1 MCYGQSSI
9 GMAYYLRGGGW
20 LPGCGT
26 FPLRLKIPLMHAG
39 FPIPRD
45 RSLTAQKAAHAP
57 IQNAMSSN
65 SEELRLPVTP
75 SLESELQLA
84 EELRKKTELLKL
96 SREAVLVV
104 DLSDKIAFWSDGAEQ
119 LYGWKRAEALGRSPL
134 ELLQTQLP
142 RPVAQIETIL
152 RREPHWEGELK
163 QTTRYGARISV
174 SSRWALWRDLS
185 GKTLGRFQLDSDIT
199 RRKNVE
205 QELRVLSGRLLT
217 IRDEERRRWAR
228 ELHDSVGQ
236 LLVGITMNLSI
247 LQRQLDGAGPIDAKF
262 LSESMHLTNEALQEI
277 RTLSYLLHP
286 PMLDEVGLASALRWF
301 ASGFSKRSQIEI
313 DLEIPESLGRF
324 PRDLEIAAFRI
335 VQETLTNVHRHSGS
349 STAKIFIWRSTNQ
362 LRLKVEDQ
370 GKGMILPAT
379 GKDDRENAILGVG
392 ISGIRERVRQ
402 LGGQMQIRS
411 GQWGTAVEVVFPLD
425 ESETYERGRG
435 ADED

>member
-1 MCYGQSSI
+1 M
-9 GMAYYLRGGGW
+9 
-20 LPGCGT
+20 
-26 FPLRLKIPLMHAG
+26 
-39 FPIPRD
+39 
-45 RSLTAQKAAHAP
+45 AQKAAQAP
-57 IQNAMSSN
+57 IQNAMSSS
-65 SEELRLPVTP
+65 SEDLRLPVTP
-75 SLESELQLA
+75 SLESEVQLA
-84 EELRKKTELLKL
+84 EGLRQKTELLKL

-119 LYGWKRAEALGRSPL
+119 LYGWKRAEALGKSPL

-185 GKTLGRFQLDSDIT
+185 GRTLGRFQLDSDIT

-236 LLVGITMNLSI
+236 LLVGITMNLSM

-349 STAKIFIWRSTNQ
+349 STAKINIWRSTNQ

-370 GKGMILPAT
+370 GKGMILPAF

-411 GQWGTAVEVVFPLD
+411 GEWGTALEVVFPLE
-425 ESETYERGRG
+425 ESELNDLGRG
-435 ADED
+435 AAED

>member
-1 MCYGQSSI
+1 
-9 GMAYYLRGGGW
+9 
-20 LPGCGT
+20 
-26 FPLRLKIPLMHAG
+26 
-39 FPIPRD
+39 
-45 RSLTAQKAAHAP
+45 
-57 IQNAMSSN
+57 
-65 SEELRLPVTP
+65 
-75 SLESELQLA
+75 
-84 EELRKKTELLKL
+84 
-96 SREAVLVV
+96 VV

-119 LYGWKRAEALGRSPL
+119 LYGWKRAEALGKSPL

-163 QTTRYGARISV
+163 QITRFGARISV

-185 GKTLGRFQLDSDIT
+185 GRTLGRFQLDSDIT

-247 LQRQLDGAGPIDAKF
+247 LQRQLDGAAPIDSKF
-262 LSESMHLTNEALQEI
+262 LSESMLLTNEALQEI

-313 DLEIPESLGRF
+313 DLEVPEALGRF
-324 PRDLEIAAFRI
+324 PRDLEIAVFRI

-349 STAKIFIWRSTNQ
+349 STAKITIWRSARQ
-362 LRLKVEDQ
+362 LRLKVEDK
-370 GKGMILPAT
+370 GKGMTLPVSEK
-379 GKDDRENAILGVG
+379 KDDRESAILGVG

-402 LGGQMQIRS
+402 LAGQMQIRS
-411 GQWGTAVEVVFPLD
+411 GEWGTALEAVFPLE
-425 ESETYERGRG
+425 ESDVPERSHD
-435 ADED
+435 AAED

>member
-1 MCYGQSSI
+1 
-9 GMAYYLRGGGW
+9 
-20 LPGCGT
+20 
-26 FPLRLKIPLMHAG
+26 MHAR
-39 FPIPRD
+39 FPASRD
-45 RSLTAQKAAHAP
+45 RLLMAQKAGQAP
-57 IQNAMSSN
+57 IQNPMSSKP
-65 SEELRLPVTP
+65 EEIRLPVT
-75 SLESELQLA
+75 SALESEIQLA
-84 EELRKKTELLKL
+84 EELRQKTELLKL

-119 LYGWKRAEALGRSPL
+119 LYGWKRADALGRSPL

-185 GKTLGRFQLDSDIT
+185 GRTLGRFQLDSDIT

-247 LQRQLDGAGPIDAKF
+247 LQRQIDAGGPLDGKF
-262 LSESMHLTNEALQEI
+262 LTESMHLTNEALQEI

-301 ASGFSKRSQIEI
+301 ASGFSKRSEIEI

-324 PRDLEIAAFRI
+324 PRDLEIAVFRI

-349 STAKIFIWRSTNQ
+349 STAKINIWRSTNQ

-370 GKGMILPAT
+370 GKGMILPAF
-379 GKDDRENAILGVG
+379 GKDDRESAILGVG

-411 GQWGTAVEVVFPLD
+411 GEWGTAVEVVFPL
-425 ESETYERGRG
+425 EEFELNERGRG
-435 ADED
+435 AAED

>member
-1 MCYGQSSI
+1 M
-9 GMAYYLRGGGW
+9 
-20 LPGCGT
+20 
-26 FPLRLKIPLMHAG
+26 
-39 FPIPRD
+39 
-45 RSLTAQKAAHAP
+45 AQKAAQAP
-57 IQNAMSSN
+57 IQNAMSSS
-65 SEELRLPVTP
+65 SEDLRLPVTP
-75 SLESELQLA
+75 SLESEVQLA
-84 EELRKKTELLKL
+84 EELRQKTELLKL

-119 LYGWKRAEALGRSPL
+119 LYGWKRAEALGKSPL

-142 RPVAQIETIL
+142 RPAAQIETIL

-185 GKTLGRFQLDSDIT
+185 GRTLGRFQLDSDIT

-247 LQRQLDGAGPIDAKF
+247 LQRQLDGAGPIDGKF

-349 STAKIFIWRSTNQ
+349 STAKINIWRSTNQ

-370 GKGMILPAT
+370 GKGMILPAF

-411 GQWGTAVEVVFPLD
+411 GEWGTALEVVFPLE
-425 ESETYERGRG
+425 ESELNDLGRG
-435 ADED
+435 AAED

>member
-1 MCYGQSSI
+1 M
-9 GMAYYLRGGGW
+9 
-20 LPGCGT
+20 
-26 FPLRLKIPLMHAG
+26 
-39 FPIPRD
+39 
-45 RSLTAQKAAHAP
+45 AQKAAQAP
-57 IQNAMSSN
+57 IQNAMSSS
-65 SEELRLPVTP
+65 SEDLRLPVTP
-75 SLESELQLA
+75 SLESEVQLA
-84 EELRKKTELLKL
+84 EELRQKTELLKL

-104 DLSDKIAFWSDGAEQ
+104 DLSDKIALWSDGAEQ
-119 LYGWKRAEALGRSPL
+119 LYGWKRAEALGKSPL

-185 GKTLGRFQLDSDIT
+185 GRTLGRFQLDSDIT

-349 STAKIFIWRSTNQ
+349 STAKINIWRSTNQ

-370 GKGMILPAT
+370 GKGMILPAF

-411 GQWGTAVEVVFPLD
+411 GEWGTAVEVVFPLE
-425 ESETYERGRG
+425 ESELNDLGRG
-435 ADED
+435 AAED

>member
-1 MCYGQSSI
+1 MVGFRAGIAAASEDTS
-9 GMAYYLRGGGW
+9 
-20 LPGCGT
+20 
-26 FPLRLKIPLMHAG
+26 HA
-39 FPIPRD
+39 
-45 RSLTAQKAAHAP
+45 RSLSNISGQFTDGAEGRSAP
-57 IQNAMSSN
+57 IQSAMSSD

-75 SLESELQLA
+75 SLEPEVQLA
-84 EELRKKTELLKL
+84 EELRQKTELFKL

-104 DLSDKIAFWSDGAEQ
+104 DLSDKIALWSDGAEQ

-185 GKTLGRFQLDSDIT
+185 GRTLGRFQLDSDIT

-247 LQRQLDGAGPIDAKF
+247 LQRQIDGAGPIDAKF

-313 DLEIPESLGRF
+313 ALEIAESLGRF

-349 STAKIFIWRSTNQ
+349 STAKINIWRSTNQ

-370 GKGMILPAT
+370 GKGMILPAF
-379 GKDDRENAILGVG
+379 GKDDRESAILGVG

-411 GQWGTAVEVVFPLD
+411 GEWGTAVEVVFPLE
-425 ESETYERGRG
+425 ESELNELGRG
-435 ADED
+435 AAED

>member
-1 MCYGQSSI
+1 M
-9 GMAYYLRGGGW
+9 
-20 LPGCGT
+20 
-26 FPLRLKIPLMHAG
+26 
-39 FPIPRD
+39 
-45 RSLTAQKAAHAP
+45 AQKAAQAP
-57 IQNAMSSN
+57 IQNLTSPN
-65 SEELRLPVTP
+65 PEELRLPVAP
-75 SLESELQLA
+75 SLDSEVQLA
-84 EELRKKTELLKL
+84 EELRQKTELLKL

-163 QTTRYGARISV
+163 QITRYGARISV
-174 SSRWALWRDLS
+174 SSRWAVWRDLS

-247 LQRQLDGAGPIDAKF
+247 LQRQLDGAGPIDSKF

-301 ASGFSKRSQIEI
+301 ASGFTKRSQIEI

-349 STAKIFIWRSTNQ
+349 STAKINIWRSTNQ

-370 GKGMILPAT
+370 GRGMILPAF
-379 GKDDRENAILGVG
+379 GKDDRESAILGVG

-411 GQWGTAVEVVFPLD
+411 GEWGTAVEVVFPL
-425 ESETYERGRG
+425 EEFELNERGRG
-435 ADED
+435 AAED

>member
-1 MCYGQSSI
+1 M
-9 GMAYYLRGGGW
+9 
-20 LPGCGT
+20 
-26 FPLRLKIPLMHAG
+26 
-39 FPIPRD
+39 
-45 RSLTAQKAAHAP
+45 AQKAAQAP
-57 IQNAMSSN
+57 IQNAMSSS
-65 SEELRLPVTP
+65 SEDLRLPVTP
-75 SLESELQLA
+75 SLESEVQLA
-84 EELRKKTELLKL
+84 EELRQKTELLKL

-119 LYGWKRAEALGRSPL
+119 LYGWKRAEALGKSPL

-185 GKTLGRFQLDSDIT
+185 GRTLGRFQLDSDIT

-247 LQRQLDGAGPIDAKF
+247 LQRQLDGAGPIDTKF

-349 STAKIFIWRSTNQ
+349 STAKINIWRSTNQ

-370 GKGMILPAT
+370 GKGMILPAF

-411 GQWGTAVEVVFPLD
+411 GEWGTAVEVVFPLE
-425 ESETYERGRG
+425 ESELNDLGRG
-435 ADED
+435 AAED

>member
-1 MCYGQSSI
+1 M
-9 GMAYYLRGGGW
+9 
-20 LPGCGT
+20 
-26 FPLRLKIPLMHAG
+26 
-39 FPIPRD
+39 
-45 RSLTAQKAAHAP
+45 AQKAAQAP
-57 IQNAMSSN
+57 IQNAMSSS
-65 SEELRLPVTP
+65 SEDLRLPVTP
-75 SLESELQLA
+75 SLESEVQLA
-84 EELRKKTELLKL
+84 EELRQKTELLKL

-119 LYGWKRAEALGRSPL
+119 LYGWKRAEALGKSPL

-185 GKTLGRFQLDSDIT
+185 GRTLGRFQLDSDIT

-247 LQRQLDGAGPIDAKF
+247 LQRQLDGAGPIDGKF

-349 STAKIFIWRSTNQ
+349 STAKINISRSTNQ

-370 GKGMILPAT
+370 GKGMILPAF

-411 GQWGTAVEVVFPLD
+411 GEWGTALEVVFPLE
-425 ESETYERGRG
+425 ESELNDLGRG
-435 ADED
+435 AAED

>member
-1 MCYGQSSI
+1 M
-9 GMAYYLRGGGW
+9 
-20 LPGCGT
+20 
-26 FPLRLKIPLMHAG
+26 
-39 FPIPRD
+39 
-45 RSLTAQKAAHAP
+45 AQKAAQAP
-57 IQNAMSSN
+57 IQNAMSSS
-65 SEELRLPVTP
+65 SEDLRLPVAP
-75 SLESELQLA
+75 SLESEVQLA
-84 EELRKKTELLKL
+84 EELRQKTELLKL

-119 LYGWKRAEALGRSPL
+119 LYGWKRAEALGKSPL

-185 GKTLGRFQLDSDIT
+185 GRTLGRFQLDSDIT

-247 LQRQLDGAGPIDAKF
+247 LQRQLDGAGPIDGKF

-349 STAKIFIWRSTNQ
+349 STAKINIWRSTNQ

-370 GKGMILPAT
+370 GKGMILPAF

-411 GQWGTAVEVVFPLD
+411 GEWGTALEVVFPLE
-425 ESETYERGRG
+425 ESELNDLGRG
-435 ADED
+435 AAED

>member
-1 MCYGQSSI
+1 MGNPAQVWHITDGRCLAS
-9 GMAYYLRGGGW
+9 ALPLLLR
-20 LPGCGT
+20 P
-26 FPLRLKIPLMHAG
+26 KIPLMHVR
-39 FPIPRD
+39 FPTSRD
-45 RSLTAQKAAHAP
+45 SSPMAQKAAQAP
-57 IQNAMSSN
+57 IQSAMSSD

-75 SLESELQLA
+75 SLEPEVQLA
-84 EELRKKTELLKL
+84 EELRQKTELLKL

-104 DLSDKIAFWSDGAEQ
+104 DLSDKIALWSDGAEQ

-185 GKTLGRFQLDSDIT
+185 GRTLGRFQLDSDIT

-247 LQRQLDGAGPIDAKF
+247 LQRQIDGAGPIDAKF

-313 DLEIPESLGRF
+313 ALEIAESLGRF

-349 STAKIFIWRSTNQ
+349 STAKINIWRSTNQ

-370 GKGMILPAT
+370 GKGMILPAF
-379 GKDDRENAILGVG
+379 GKDDRESAILGVG

-411 GQWGTAVEVVFPLD
+411 GEWGTAVEVVFPLE
-425 ESETYERGRG
+425 ESELNELGRG
-435 ADED
+435 AAED

>member
-1 MCYGQSSI
+1 
-9 GMAYYLRGGGW
+9 
-20 LPGCGT
+20 
-26 FPLRLKIPLMHAG
+26 MHAR
-39 FPIPRD
+39 FPASRD
-45 RSLTAQKAAHAP
+45 RLLMAQKAGQAP
-57 IQNAMSSN
+57 IQNPMSSKP
-65 SEELRLPVTP
+65 EEIRLPVTP
-75 SLESELQLA
+75 ALESEVQLA
-84 EELRKKTELLKL
+84 EELRQKTELLKL

-119 LYGWKRAEALGRSPL
+119 LYGWKRADALGRSPL

-185 GKTLGRFQLDSDIT
+185 GRTWGRFQLDSDIT

-247 LQRQLDGAGPIDAKF
+247 LQRQIDAAGPLDAKF
-262 LSESMHLTNEALQEI
+262 LTESMHLTNEALQEI

-301 ASGFSKRSQIEI
+301 ASGFSKRSEIGI

-324 PRDLEIAAFRI
+324 PRDLEIAVFRI

-349 STAKIFIWRSTNQ
+349 STAKITIWRSPNQ
-362 LRLKVEDQ
+362 LRLKVEDK
-370 GKGMILPAT
+370 GKGMTLPAI

-402 LGGQMQIRS
+402 LAGQMQIRS
-411 GQWGTAVEVVFPLD
+411 GDWGTALEAVFPLEEPD
-425 ESETYERGRG
+425 VTERSRG
-435 ADED
+435 ATED

>member
-1 MCYGQSSI
+1 M
-9 GMAYYLRGGGW
+9 
-20 LPGCGT
+20 
-26 FPLRLKIPLMHAG
+26 
-39 FPIPRD
+39 
-45 RSLTAQKAAHAP
+45 AQKAAQAP
-57 IQNAMSSN
+57 IQNAMSSS
-65 SEELRLPVTP
+65 SEDLRLPVTP
-75 SLESELQLA
+75 SLESEVQLA
-84 EELRKKTELLKL
+84 EELRQKTELLKL

-119 LYGWKRAEALGRSPL
+119 LYGWKRAEALGKSPL

-185 GKTLGRFQLDSDIT
+185 GRTLGRFQLDSDIT

-349 STAKIFIWRSTNQ
+349 STAKINIWRSTNQ

-370 GKGMILPAT
+370 GKGMILPAF

-411 GQWGTAVEVVFPLD
+411 GEWGTALEVVFPLE
-425 ESETYERGRG
+425 ESELNDRGRG
-435 ADED
+435 AAED

>member
-1 MCYGQSSI
+1 
-9 GMAYYLRGGGW
+9 
-20 LPGCGT
+20 
-26 FPLRLKIPLMHAG
+26 MHASL
-39 FPIPRD
+39 PASRD
-45 RSLTAQKAAHAP
+45 RLLMAQKAGQAP
-57 IQNAMSSN
+57 IQNPMSSK
-65 SEELRLPVTP
+65 SEETSLPVTP
-75 SLESELQLA
+75 VFESEVQLA
-84 EELRKKTELLKL
+84 EELRQKTELLKL

-104 DLSDKIAFWSDGAEQ
+104 DMSDKIAFWSDGAEQ
-119 LYGWKRAEALGRSPL
+119 LYGWKRADALGRSPL

-185 GKTLGRFQLDSDIT
+185 GRTLGRFQLDSDIT

-247 LQRQLDGAGPIDAKF
+247 LQRQLDGAAPLDSKF
-262 LSESMHLTNEALQEI
+262 LSESMLLTNEALQEI

-301 ASGFSKRSQIEI
+301 ASGFSKRSEI
-313 DLEIPESLGRF
+313 DIDLQIPESLGRF
-324 PRDLEIAAFRI
+324 PRDLEIAVFRI

-349 STAKIFIWRSTNQ
+349 STAKITIWRSGNQ
-362 LRLKVEDQ
+362 LRLKVEDK
-370 GKGMILPAT
+370 GKGMTLPAI

-402 LGGQMQIRS
+402 LAGQMQIRS
-411 GQWGTAVEVVFPLD
+411 GDWGTALEAVFPLE
-425 ESETYERGRG
+425 ESDVAERSRG
-435 ADED
+435 AAED

>member
-1 MCYGQSSI
+1 
-9 GMAYYLRGGGW
+9 
-20 LPGCGT
+20 
-26 FPLRLKIPLMHAG
+26 MHAR
-39 FPIPRD
+39 FPASRD
-45 RSLTAQKAAHAP
+45 RLLMAQKAGQAP
-57 IQNAMSSN
+57 IQNPMSSKP
-65 SEELRLPVTP
+65 EEIRLPVT
-75 SLESELQLA
+75 SALESEIQLA
-84 EELRKKTELLKL
+84 EELRQKTELLKL

-119 LYGWKRAEALGRSPL
+119 LYGWKRADALGRSPL

>member
-1 MCYGQSSI
+1 M
-9 GMAYYLRGGGW
+9 
-20 LPGCGT
+20 
-26 FPLRLKIPLMHAG
+26 
-39 FPIPRD
+39 
-45 RSLTAQKAAHAP
+45 AQKAAQAP
-57 IQNAMSSN
+57 IQNAMSSS
-65 SEELRLPVTP
+65 SEDLRLPVTP
-75 SLESELQLA
+75 SLESEVQLA
-84 EELRKKTELLKL
+84 EGLRQKTELLKL

-119 LYGWKRAEALGRSPL
+119 LYGWKRAEALGKSPL

-142 RPVAQIETIL
+142 RPAAQIETIL

-185 GKTLGRFQLDSDIT
+185 GRTLGRFQLDSDIT

-247 LQRQLDGAGPIDAKF
+247 LQRQFDGAGPIDAKF

-349 STAKIFIWRSTNQ
+349 STAKINIWRSTNQ

-370 GKGMILPAT
+370 GKGMILPAF

-411 GQWGTAVEVVFPLD
+411 GEWGTALEVVFPLE
-425 ESETYERGRG
+425 ESELNDLGRG
-435 ADED
+435 AAED

>member
-1 MCYGQSSI
+1 M
-9 GMAYYLRGGGW
+9 
-20 LPGCGT
+20 
-26 FPLRLKIPLMHAG
+26 
-39 FPIPRD
+39 
-45 RSLTAQKAAHAP
+45 AQKAAQAP
-57 IQNAMSSN
+57 IQSAMSSD

-75 SLESELQLA
+75 SLEPEVQLA
-84 EELRKKTELLKL
+84 EELRQKTELLKL

-104 DLSDKIAFWSDGAEQ
+104 DLSDKIALWSDGAEQ

-185 GKTLGRFQLDSDIT
+185 GRTLGRFQLDSDIT

-247 LQRQLDGAGPIDAKF
+247 LQRQIDGAGPIDAKF

-313 DLEIPESLGRF
+313 ALEIAESLGRF

-349 STAKIFIWRSTNQ
+349 STAKINIWRSTNQ

-370 GKGMILPAT
+370 GKGMILPAF
-379 GKDDRENAILGVG
+379 GKDDRESAILGVG

-411 GQWGTAVEVVFPLD
+411 GEWGTAVEVVFPLE
-425 ESETYERGRG
+425 ESELNELGRG
-435 ADED
+435 AAED

>member
-1 MCYGQSSI
+1 M
-9 GMAYYLRGGGW
+9 
-20 LPGCGT
+20 
-26 FPLRLKIPLMHAG
+26 
-39 FPIPRD
+39 
-45 RSLTAQKAAHAP
+45 AQKAAQAP
-57 IQNAMSSN
+57 IQNAMSSS
-65 SEELRLPVTP
+65 SEDLRLPVTP
-75 SLESELQLA
+75 SLESEVQLA
-84 EELRKKTELLKL
+84 EELRQKTELLKL

-119 LYGWKRAEALGRSPL
+119 LYGWKRAEALGKSPL

-142 RPVAQIETIL
+142 RPEAQIETIL

-185 GKTLGRFQLDSDIT
+185 GRTLGRFQLDSDIT

-349 STAKIFIWRSTNQ
+349 STAKINIWRSTNQ

-370 GKGMILPAT
+370 GKGMILPAF

-411 GQWGTAVEVVFPLD
+411 GEWGTAVEVVFPLE
-425 ESETYERGRG
+425 ESELNDLGRG
-435 ADED
+435 AAED

>member
-1 MCYGQSSI
+1 M
-9 GMAYYLRGGGW
+9 
-20 LPGCGT
+20 
-26 FPLRLKIPLMHAG
+26 
-39 FPIPRD
+39 
-45 RSLTAQKAAHAP
+45 AQKAAQAP
-57 IQNAMSSN
+57 IQNAMSSS
-65 SEELRLPVTP
+65 SEDLRLPVTP
-75 SLESELQLA
+75 SLESEVQLA
-84 EELRKKTELLKL
+84 EELRQKTELLKL

-119 LYGWKRAEALGRSPL
+119 LYGWKRAEALGKSPL

-163 QTTRYGARISV
+163 QRTRYGARISV

-185 GKTLGRFQLDSDIT
+185 GRTLGRFQLDSDIT

-349 STAKIFIWRSTNQ
+349 STAKINIWRSTNQ

-370 GKGMILPAT
+370 GKGMILPAF

-411 GQWGTAVEVVFPLD
+411 GEWGTALEVVFPLE
-425 ESETYERGRG
+425 ESELNDLGRG
-435 ADED
+435 AAED

>member
-1 MCYGQSSI
+1 M
-9 GMAYYLRGGGW
+9 
-20 LPGCGT
+20 
-26 FPLRLKIPLMHAG
+26 
-39 FPIPRD
+39 
-45 RSLTAQKAAHAP
+45 AQKAAQAP
-57 IQNAMSSN
+57 IQNAMSSS
-65 SEELRLPVTP
+65 SEDLRLPVTP
-75 SLESELQLA
+75 SLESEVQLA
-84 EELRKKTELLKL
+84 EELRQKTELLKL

-119 LYGWKRAEALGRSPL
+119 LYGWKRAEALGKSPL

-185 GKTLGRFQLDSDIT
+185 GRTLGRFQLDSDIT

-262 LSESMHLTNEALQEI
+262 LSESMHLTSGALQEI

-286 PMLDEVGLASALRWF
+286 PMLDEVRLASALRWF

-349 STAKIFIWRSTNQ
+349 STAKINIWRSTNQ

-370 GKGMILPAT
+370 GKGMILPAF

-411 GQWGTAVEVVFPLD
+411 GEWGTAVEVVFPLE
-425 ESETYERGRG
+425 ESELNDLGRG
-435 ADED
+435 AAED

>member
-1 MCYGQSSI
+1 M
-9 GMAYYLRGGGW
+9 
-20 LPGCGT
+20 
-26 FPLRLKIPLMHAG
+26 
-39 FPIPRD
+39 
-45 RSLTAQKAAHAP
+45 AQKAAQAP
-57 IQNAMSSN
+57 IQNAMSSS
-65 SEELRLPVTP
+65 SEDLRLPVTP
-75 SLESELQLA
+75 SLESEVQLA
-84 EELRKKTELLKL
+84 EELRQKTELLKL

-119 LYGWKRAEALGRSPL
+119 LYGWKRAEALGKSPL

-185 GKTLGRFQLDSDIT
+185 GRTLGRFQLDSDIT

-349 STAKIFIWRSTNQ
+349 STAKINIWRSTNQ

-370 GKGMILPAT
+370 GKGMILPAF

-411 GQWGTAVEVVFPLD
+411 GEWGTALEVVFPLE
-425 ESETYERGRG
+425 ESELNDLGRS
-435 ADED
+435 AAED

>member
-1 MCYGQSSI
+1 MGNPAQVWHITDGRCLAS
-9 GMAYYLRGGGW
+9 ALALLLR
-20 LPGCGT
+20 P
-26 FPLRLKIPLMHAG
+26 KIPLMHVR
-39 FPIPRD
+39 FPTSRD
-45 RSLTAQKAAHAP
+45 SSPMAQKAAQAP
-57 IQNAMSSN
+57 IQSAMSSD

-75 SLESELQLA
+75 SLEPEVQLA
-84 EELRKKTELLKL
+84 EELRQKTELLKL

-104 DLSDKIAFWSDGAEQ
+104 DLSDKIALWSDGAEQ

-185 GKTLGRFQLDSDIT
+185 GRTLGRFQLDSDIT

-247 LQRQLDGAGPIDAKF
+247 LQRQIDGAGPIDAKF

-313 DLEIPESLGRF
+313 ALEIAESLGRF

-349 STAKIFIWRSTNQ
+349 STAKINIWRSTNQ

-370 GKGMILPAT
+370 GKGMILPAF
-379 GKDDRENAILGVG
+379 GKDDRESAILGVG

-411 GQWGTAVEVVFPLD
+411 GEWGTAVEVVFPLE
-425 ESETYERGRG
+425 ESELNELGRG
-435 ADED
+435 AAED

>member
-1 MCYGQSSI
+1 M
-9 GMAYYLRGGGW
+9 
-20 LPGCGT
+20 
-26 FPLRLKIPLMHAG
+26 
-39 FPIPRD
+39 
-45 RSLTAQKAAHAP
+45 AQKAAQAP
-57 IQNAMSSN
+57 IQNAMSSS
-65 SEELRLPVTP
+65 SEDLRLPVTP
-75 SLESELQLA
+75 SLESEVQLA
-84 EELRKKTELLKL
+84 EELRQKTELLKL

-119 LYGWKRAEALGRSPL
+119 LYGWKRAEALGKSPL

-185 GKTLGRFQLDSDIT
+185 GRTLGRFQLDSDIT

-349 STAKIFIWRSTNQ
+349 STAKINIWRSTNQ

-370 GKGMILPAT
+370 GKGMILPAF

-411 GQWGTAVEVVFPLD
+411 GEWGTAVEVVFPLE
-425 ESETYERGRG
+425 ESELNDLGRG
-435 ADED
+435 AAED

>member
-1 MCYGQSSI
+1 
-9 GMAYYLRGGGW
+9 
-20 LPGCGT
+20 
-26 FPLRLKIPLMHAG
+26 MHAR
-39 FPIPRD
+39 FPASRD
-45 RSLTAQKAAHAP
+45 RLLMAQKAGQAP
-57 IQNAMSSN
+57 IQNPMSSKP
-65 SEELRLPVTP
+65 EEIRLPVTP
-75 SLESELQLA
+75 ALESEVQLA
-84 EELRKKTELLKL
+84 EELRQKTELLKL

-119 LYGWKRAEALGRSPL
+119 LYGWKRADALGRSPL

-185 GKTLGRFQLDSDIT
+185 GRTLGRFQLDSDIT

-247 LQRQLDGAGPIDAKF
+247 LQRQIDAAGPLDAKF
-262 LSESMHLTNEALQEI
+262 LTESMHLTNEALQEI

-301 ASGFSKRSQIEI
+301 ASGFSKRSEIEI

-324 PRDLEIAAFRI
+324 PRDLEIAVFRI

-349 STAKIFIWRSTNQ
+349 STAKITIWRSPNQ
-362 LRLKVEDQ
+362 LRLKVEDK
-370 GKGMILPAT
+370 GKGMTLPAI

-402 LGGQMQIRS
+402 LAGQMQIRS
-411 GQWGTAVEVVFPLD
+411 GDWGTALEAVFPLEEPD
-425 ESETYERGRG
+425 VTERSRG
-435 ADED
+435 ATED

>member
-1 MCYGQSSI
+1 M
-9 GMAYYLRGGGW
+9 
-20 LPGCGT
+20 T
-26 FPLRLKIPLMHAG
+26 
-39 FPIPRD
+39 
-45 RSLTAQKAAHAP
+45 QKAAQAP
-57 IQNAMSSN
+57 IQNLTSPN
-65 SEELRLPVTP
+65 PEELRLPVAP
-75 SLESELQLA
+75 SLDSEVQLA
-84 EELRKKTELLKL
+84 EELRQKTELLKL

-185 GKTLGRFQLDSDIT
+185 GRTLGRFQLDSDIT

-247 LQRQLDGAGPIDAKF
+247 LQRQLDGAAPLDSKF
-262 LSESMHLTNEALQEI
+262 LSESMLLTNEALQEI

-301 ASGFSKRSQIEI
+301 ASGFSKRSEI
-313 DLEIPESLGRF
+313 DIDLQIPDSLGRF

-349 STAKIFIWRSTNQ
+349 STAKINIWRSTNQ

-370 GKGMILPAT
+370 GKGMILPAF
-379 GKDDRENAILGVG
+379 GKDDRESAILGVG

-411 GQWGTAVEVVFPLD
+411 GEWGTAVEVVFPL
-425 ESETYERGRG
+425 EEFELNERGRG
-435 ADED
+435 AAED

>member
-1 MCYGQSSI
+1 M
-9 GMAYYLRGGGW
+9 
-20 LPGCGT
+20 
-26 FPLRLKIPLMHAG
+26 
-39 FPIPRD
+39 
-45 RSLTAQKAAHAP
+45 AQKAAQAP
-57 IQNAMSSN
+57 IQNAMSSS
-65 SEELRLPVTP
+65 SEDLRLPVAP
-75 SLESELQLA
+75 SLESEVQLA
-84 EELRKKTELLKL
+84 EELRQKTELLKL

-119 LYGWKRAEALGRSPL
+119 LYGWKRAEALGKSPL

-185 GKTLGRFQLDSDIT
+185 GRTLGRFQLDSDIT

-247 LQRQLDGAGPIDAKF
+247 LQRQLDGAGPIDGKF

-349 STAKIFIWRSTNQ
+349 STAKINISRSTNQ

-370 GKGMILPAT
+370 GKGMILPAF

-411 GQWGTAVEVVFPLD
+411 GEWGTALEVVFPLE
-425 ESETYERGRG
+425 ESELNDLGRG
-435 ADED
+435 AAED

>member
-9 GMAYYLRGGGW
+9 GMAYYRWEVVGLALRS
-20 LPGCGT
+20 L
-26 FPLRLKIPLMHAG
+26 LRLKAPLMHAR
-39 FPIPRD
+39 FPASRD
-45 RSLTAQKAAHAP
+45 RSLMAQKAAQAP
-57 IQNAMSSN
+57 IQNLTSPN
-65 SEELRLPVTP
+65 PEELLLPVTP
-75 SLESELQLA
+75 SLDSEVQLA
-84 EELRKKTELLKL
+84 EELRQKTELLKL

-104 DLSDKIAFWSDGAEQ
+104 DLSDKIVFWSDGAEQ
-119 LYGWKRAEALGRSPL
+119 LYGWKRAEALGISPL

-163 QTTRYGARISV
+163 QITRYGARISV
-174 SSRWALWRDLS
+174 SSRWAVWRDLS

-313 DLEIPESLGRF
+313 ALEIPDSLGRF

-349 STAKIFIWRSTNQ
+349 STAKINIWRSTNQ

-370 GKGMILPAT
+370 GKGMILPAF
-379 GKDDRENAILGVG
+379 GKDDRESAILGVG

-411 GQWGTAVEVVFPLD
+411 GEWGTAVEVVFPL
-425 ESETYERGRG
+425 EEFELNERGRG
-435 ADED
+435 AAED

>member
-1 MCYGQSSI
+1 
-9 GMAYYLRGGGW
+9 
-20 LPGCGT
+20 
-26 FPLRLKIPLMHAG
+26 MHAR
-39 FPIPRD
+39 FPASRD
-45 RSLTAQKAAHAP
+45 RSLMAQKAAQAP
-57 IQNAMSSN
+57 IQNAMSSS
-65 SEELRLPVTP
+65 SEDLRLPVTP
-75 SLESELQLA
+75 SLESEVQLA
-84 EELRKKTELLKL
+84 EELRQKTELLKL

-119 LYGWKRAEALGRSPL
+119 LYGWKRAEALGKSPL

-185 GKTLGRFQLDSDIT
+185 GRTLGRFQLDSDIT

-247 LQRQLDGAGPIDAKF
+247 LQRQLDGAGPIDGKF

-349 STAKIFIWRSTNQ
+349 STAKINIWRSTNQ

-370 GKGMILPAT
+370 GKGMILPAF

-411 GQWGTAVEVVFPLD
+411 GEWGTALEVVFPLE
-425 ESETYERGRG
+425 ESELNDLGRG
-435 ADED
+435 AAED

>member
-1 MCYGQSSI
+1 M
-9 GMAYYLRGGGW
+9 
-20 LPGCGT
+20 
-26 FPLRLKIPLMHAG
+26 
-39 FPIPRD
+39 
-45 RSLTAQKAAHAP
+45 AQKAAQAP
-57 IQNAMSSN
+57 IQNAMSSS
-65 SEELRLPVTP
+65 SEDLRLPVTP
-75 SLESELQLA
+75 SLESEVQLA
-84 EELRKKTELLKL
+84 EELRQKTELLKL

-119 LYGWKRAEALGRSPL
+119 LYGWKRAEALGKSPL

-185 GKTLGRFQLDSDIT
+185 GRTLGRFQLDSDIT

-247 LQRQLDGAGPIDAKF
+247 LQRQLDGAGPIDGKF
-262 LSESMHLTNEALQEI
+262 LSESMHLTNEALQVI

-349 STAKIFIWRSTNQ
+349 STAKINIWRSTNQ

-370 GKGMILPAT
+370 GKGMILPAF

-411 GQWGTAVEVVFPLD
+411 GEWGTALEVVFPLE
-425 ESETYERGRG
+425 ESELNDLGRG
-435 ADED
+435 AAED